1 MDPKDLIEDLMEG
14 EDISVDDEDDAEEYS
29 EFQPKDKTEIEA
41 IVQDAID
48 GAISFV
54 EGEISDQR
62 IKAQKYYDGEVL
74 IGHEEGR
81 SKVVATKVRDTIRTV
96 KPSIMRVFLS
106 SNHAV
111 EFIPHG
117 PEDVAAAEQATAFID
132 YQFNKHNG
140 FRILNDAFHDALIK
154 KQGIV
159 KSYWKD
165 YQEAKFYSFTDLSDA
180 ELQALTDDPDNQVI
194 EQITEMRMTI
204 DEMGMQVEMPVHS
217 VKISR
222 MEPKGDLCIESVP
235 PEEFYIDRDA
245 RSFDDAYV
253 VAHRTEMRVGD
264 LITMGFEYEDV
275 QGLDNSSGGSAMS
288 DAEEYERQ
296 GYNYDNDSEDKLD
309 PSMRLVTVTEAYMKM
324 DIDGTGVPV
333 LHKFICGGSNNK
345 LLAYEPCDE
354 IPFAKFEVDPEPHT
368 FYGRSLAEII
378 IDDQDAS
385 TAILRGILDNV
396 ALTNNPGMEIVDGQV
411 DVDDLLNNEIGRIV
425 RVKQPGAI
433 REVSVPFVAGSTLP
447 MLQYMDQMVEAKTGV
462 MAASGGLSPDA
473 LQNSTATAVSATM
486 QAAAGQIEVMVRN
499 LATGMRD
506 LFGIMLRLYQKNVN
520 EQQIMRLHNQ
530 FVPVDPRVWNSDMDL
545 AINVGLGTGREAEKA
560 AAYREIL
567 ALQTQLFQQYGPGNG
582 VVGLTNIRNTIAD
595 MLASSGI
602 RNSER
607 YFSNMT
613 PEIEQQMMM
622 QAQQAQQGQAQASDP
637 NAAYLQAE
645 QMKASA
651 RVQADMAKTQL
662 DAQKMMLDD
671 DRQRDKMAQDFA
683 LQNAELQAKY
693 GMKADELALKV
704 EQDRQRQYFGG

>member
-14 EDISVDDEDDAEEYS
+14 EEISVDDEDDAEEYS

-62 IKAQKYYDGEVL
+62 IKAQKYYDGEVH

-275 QGLDNSSGGSAMS
+275 QNLDNSSGGSAMG
-288 DAEEYERQ
+288 DAEEFERQ

-530 FVPVDPRVWNSDMDL
+530 FVPVDPRVWNSDMDS
-545 AINVGLGTGREAEKA
+545 AITVGLGTGREAEKA

-567 ALQTQLFQQYGPGNG
+567 GLQMQVFQQYGPGNG
-582 VVGLTNIRNTIAD
+582 VVGLTNIRNTLSD

-607 YFSNMT
+607 YFGNMT
-613 PEIEQQMMM
+613 QEIEQQMLM
-622 QAQQAQQGQAQASDP
+622 QAQQAAQGQQQAGDP

-645 QMKASA
+645 QMKTSA

-662 DAQKMMLDD
+662 DARKLMLED

-704 EQDRQRQYFGG
+704 EQERQRQYFGG